1 MLFNLPSFADKPV
14 VLTFDQLDINPADYN
29 GLPFEKIRPE
39 YINIAADY
47 LLDMTGDY
55 DYETFGHYEWEI
67 DYLNQLMP
75 SISNRK
81 NHVIFSFLAG
91 ND

>member
-14 VLTFDQLDINPADYN
+14 TLTFCQLNINPADYN

-55 DYETFGHYEWEI
+55 DYETFAHYEWEI
-67 DYLNQLMP
+67 DYLNQLVKIP
-75 SISNRK
+75 RSAFI
-81 NHVIFSFLAG
+81 
-91 ND
+91 

>member
-14 VLTFDQLDINPADYN
+14 VLTFCQLDINPADYN
-29 GLPFEKIRPE
+29 GMSFEKIRPE

-67 DYLNQLMP
+67 DYVQRLIKIP
-75 SISNRK
+75 RSAF
-81 NHVIFSFLAG
+81 VPA
-91 ND
+91 